1 MKGLNHFQVFIHIAD
16 DKLIGKDVDNVCV
29 CAVRL
34 DEEFK
39 RILLLFSGGCCLKRT
54 QLQRRQSEA
63 SILLHVVKAEMA
75 HIVKLGN

>member
-39 RILLLFSGGCCLKRT
+39 RILLLFSGAG
-54 QLQRRQSEA
+54 
-63 SILLHVVKAEMA
+63 VV
-75 HIVKLGN
+75 